1 MGYKSN
7 LNDNSS
13 QKNGSEMFYLN
24 LSESEIFIS
33 FSSMLNFFEAAAF
46 GLSQVTV

>member
-24 LSESEIFIS
+24 LQSYVGSEIFSS
-33 FSSMLNFFEAAAF
+33 FSSMLYFFEAA
-46 GLSQVTV
+46 GLD